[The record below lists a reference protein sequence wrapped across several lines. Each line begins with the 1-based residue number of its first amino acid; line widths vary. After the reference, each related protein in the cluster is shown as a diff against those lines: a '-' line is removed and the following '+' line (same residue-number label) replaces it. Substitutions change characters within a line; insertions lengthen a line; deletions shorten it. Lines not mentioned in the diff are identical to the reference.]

1 MPPINRYTCNEC
13 GLELPAGWGV
23 YTYAVDDRGERVTC
37 PHPGEFQTIREVTG
51 MDYAEARA
59 AGRMG
64 YAQHCIC
71 GRCLQQF
78 DLDLDRDAR
87 VCPGCSSPDVRSL
100 RESVGKRCPQCGVG
114 LIEEGSLV
122 RWELDADWEQL
133 PVPEV
138 VKDLL
143 RLLEDRKVPE
153 ALRPAAAAAERFDR
167 NTLFT
172 VGWRLLDWWEGEY
185 FSKDQEQ
192 KDSEEMQPQWTWC
205 MALPEVL
212 RVTPALAEL
221 VVIRGGRC
229 WFAEGVSA
237 EVRRG
242 IKNYL
247 RKHRK
252 HEVEA

>member
-100 RESVGKRCPQCGVG
+100 RESVGKRCPQCKVG
-114 LIEEGSLV
+114 LIEEGS
-122 RWELDADWEQL
+122 
-133 PVPEV
+133 PV
-138 VKDLL
+138 LG
-143 RLLEDRKVPE
+143 
-153 ALRPAAAAAERFDR
+153 
-167 NTLFT
+167 T
-172 VGWRLLDWWEGEY
+172 
-185 FSKDQEQ
+185 
-192 KDSEEMQPQWTWC
+192 
-205 MALPEVL
+205 
-212 RVTPALAEL
+212 
-221 VVIRGGRC
+221 
-229 WFAEGVSA
+229 
-237 EVRRG
+237 
-242 IKNYL
+242 
-247 RKHRK
+247 
-252 HEVEA
+252 